1 MCRVLVG
8 PGTGPE
14 VLQPNVAAF
23 SLNRLPSRTYLRR
36 TVIDL
41 WPFVWAIKCAIRLK
55 PDTEYGRIRT
65 RNTDESGHPIRG
77 KADT

>member
-1 MCRVLVG
+1 MDFEGCSNITER
-8 PGTGPE
+8 
-14 VLQPNVAAF
+14 QPRAVELFGNIH
-23 SLNRLPSRTYLRR
+23 LP
-36 TVIDL
+36 V
-41 WPFVWAIKCAIRLK
+41 VECAIRLK